1 MKTIIST
8 AVLTLLTIS
17 FVQAQT
23 PTNGSSTRNQTI
35 QKGKVL
41 RKTATVKSAYHA
53 NGGTR
58 VNNAPKHSLTAA
70 APRTQP
76 IVTKPLPPSQT
87 QP

>member
-1 MKTIIST
+1 MKQTILI
-8 AVLTLLTIS
+8 AVLTLLSFS

-23 PTNGSSTRNQTI
+23 QTNNGSTRNQTI

-41 RKTATVKSAYHA
+41 RKTATVKTAYHA

-58 VNNAPKHSLTAA
+58 VNKTPKHPLTTN

-76 IVTKPLPPSQT
+76 IVTKPLAPVQT

>member
-1 MKTIIST
+1 MKTIISI
-8 AVLTLLTIS
+8 AVLTLLTVS

-23 PTNGSSTRNQTI
+23 QPNGAPTRNQKI
-35 QKGKVL
+35 KNGNVL
-41 RKTATVKSAYHA
+41 RKTATVKTAYHA

-58 VNNAPKHSLTAA
+58 VNKSPKHPLTDG

-76 IVTKPLPPSQT
+76 IVTKPLPPVQT